1 MMMTRMRK
9 MMMMRR
15 KTLSV
20 MIAAFVFT
28 TSAVLLAHD
37 VTHRGT
43 VVAVEAARLQ
53 VKTVDAKTKKED
65 TQWYNVGPKTRIKR
79 GDEVVPYADAKIA
92 TGERVV
98 LLVNH
103 GGEAKMLITEIRLA
117 AN

>member
-1 MMMTRMRK
+1 MK
-9 MMMMRR
+9 
-15 KTLSV
+15 KCQTLSAL
-20 MIAAFVFT
+20 MAAFVFMT
-28 TSAVLLAHD
+28 TAIILAHD

-65 TQWYNVGPKTRIKR
+65 TQWYTVGPKTRTKR
-79 GDEVVPYADAKIA
+79 ADKVVPYAEAKIA

-103 GGEAKMLITEIRLA
+103 AGEAKMLITEIRLA
-117 AN
+117 ALGN